1 MELRDQFLHR
11 DSGRLPAPLL
21 WVGLC
26 PTGSFPA
33 LVEPVLKSI
42 SKPRHQLSCTPFSE
56 VWVPAPFCPLSEL
69 LSFTISSLFP
79 FFLYP

>member
-11 DSGRLPAPLL
+11 DSGRLP

-33 LVEPVLKSI
+33 LVEPILEPP
-42 SKPRHQLSCTPFSE
+42 SKPHHQLRCTPFSE
-56 VWVPAPFCPLSEL
+56 VRVPAPWGPSSEL

-79 FFLYP
+79 FFLQP